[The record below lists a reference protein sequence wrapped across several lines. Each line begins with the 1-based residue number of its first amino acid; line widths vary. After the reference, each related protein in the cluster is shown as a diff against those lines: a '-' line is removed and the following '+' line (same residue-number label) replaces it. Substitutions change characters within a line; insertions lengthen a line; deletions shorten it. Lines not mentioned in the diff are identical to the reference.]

1 MVTAPEWAARL
12 PERIGRRRRRRA
24 IPLADAAVL
33 GLALRRTTLLR
44 LVLAVLLVALAG
56 LAVWRA
62 ARLNPRA
69 VSFLPEHSTTIVVL
83 DQSKSVY
90 ISSYRRIAATLRKL
104 VQADVPIGL
113 VAFSDT
119 AYEMMP
125 PGARGSEL
133 KPLLRFYTPAHPLT
147 NNVDPSTLFATT
159 PWENVFSGGTKIS
172 SALDL
177 ARSMLHRDHVRNGT
191 ILLLSDLET
200 AGEDQQ
206 SVARSLLALRRD
218 TDVRLRVIPLFPVP
232 GDLQFFQRFAPPA
245 DFVKP
250 GQLHAAGAA
259 EPRHRLLALVPW
271 PLLVAAGLLLLL
283 LAANEVACAR
293 MQVPGPPDAGEGVAA

>member
-1 MVTAPEWAARL
+1 MVTAPEWVARF
-12 PERIGRRRRRRA
+12 PARIRRRRGA
-24 IPLADAAVL
+24 IPLSDAVAL
-33 GLALRRTTLLR
+33 RIALRRTTLVR
-44 LVLAVLLVALAG
+44 FVLAGLLVALAV

-69 VSFLPEHSTTIVVL
+69 VAFLPEHSTTVVVV

-90 ISSYRRIAATLRKL
+90 ISSYRRIAAVLRKL

-133 KPLLRFYTPAHPLT
+133 KPLLRFYAPSRAVT

-159 PWENVFSGGTKIS
+159 PWQNVFSGGTKIS
-172 SALDL
+172 SGLDL

-200 AGEDQQ
+200 AGEDQPNLAQ
-206 SVARSLLALRRD
+206 SLIRTEHDA
-218 TDVRLRVIPLFPVP
+218 DVTLKVIPLFPNEADLRFFGQFVP
-232 GDLQFFQRFAPPA
+232 PSAL
-245 DFVKP
+245 VKP
-250 GQLHAAGAA
+250 EQLRVKGAA
-259 EPRHRLLALVPW
+259 EPRHTLIALVPW
-271 PLLVAAGLLLLL
+271 PLLIAVGLLLVA
-283 LAANEVACAR
+283 LAVNELTCGRLHLPRPREASA
-293 MQVPGPPDAGEGVAA
+293 